1 MFDTLVIELQKDGKS
16 VGSIAIDAK
25 DLNGMNGNF
34 NLTRS
39 QIIEDIIQTIEEG
52 LKLRQLESD
61 SEISE

>member
-34 NLTRS
+34 SVTRA

-52 LKLRQLESD
+52 LKLRQLES
-61 SEISE
+61 SAE

>member
-34 NLTRS
+34 NLTRA

-52 LKLRQLESD
+52 LKLRQLES
-61 SEISE
+61 STEE